1 MFNEWS
7 IVMTT
12 IKPPSG
18 PTSQSSPGQPENRDL
33 LIRIYD
39 ELSDTGKQEL
49 LRLAQELFTRR

>member
-1 MFNEWS
+1 
-7 IVMTT
+7 MTT

>member
-1 MFNEWS
+1 
-7 IVMTT
+7 MTT
-12 IKPPSG
+12 IKPRSG

-49 LRLAQELFTRR
+49 LRLAQELSTRR